1 MPCGGGCSTAPTPAL
16 APPPAPAPELTQ
28 PKAPAPAPAAEVPAP
43 EPALEEMPEETPPAA
58 PPEEMPE
65 ETKPAKPSDDVDD
78 LFKDT
83 DASDKKSATAPTT
96 NAAPEGDEKKSD
108 DVDDLFKENDDNKS
122 AVRPAA
128 VLPPVATS
136 AELEDLFV
144 EPVAVAPQ
152 PVVKPAVITQAEP
165 RQLEVLPAA
174 HVNTPAETANAL
186 RVWTDNTGKYKINAR
201 LVTIGESSVRLLKD
215 TGKYTTVSLDRLSE
229 DDLEFV
235 RRQNTTSFAGK
246 F

>member
-1 MPCGGGCSTAPTPAL
+1 
-16 APPPAPAPELTQ
+16 
-28 PKAPAPAPAAEVPAP
+28 
-43 EPALEEMPEETPPAA
+43 MPEETPPAA

-65 ETKPAKPSDDVDD
+65 ETPPAKPSDDVDD

-122 AVRPAA
+122 AAQPASPSCRP
-128 VLPPVATS
+128 VTTLPP
-136 AELEDLFV
+136 ELEDLLV

-152 PVVKPAVITQAEP
+152 PTVKPAVIAQAEP

-174 HVNTPAETANAL
+174 HVSAPVETANAL
-186 RVWTDNTGKYKINAR
+186 RVWTDKQLAG
-201 LVTIGESSVRLLKD
+201 IGFRPAS
-215 TGKYTTVSLDRLSE
+215 
-229 DDLEFV
+229 
-235 RRQNTTSFAGK
+235 
-246 F
+246 